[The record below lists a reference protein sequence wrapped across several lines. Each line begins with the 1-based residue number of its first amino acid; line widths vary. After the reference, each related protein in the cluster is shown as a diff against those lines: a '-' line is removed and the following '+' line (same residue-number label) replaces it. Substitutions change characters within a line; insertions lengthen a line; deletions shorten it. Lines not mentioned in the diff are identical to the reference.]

1 MEIPGEF
8 MFHTVPLNVV
18 GIAEEEEEERGRRK
32 YVTVAFGIRDD
43 LKATVSDPANLRLGG
58 RTLASRGVSTAL
70 NFTDESGK
78 AAFSQK
84 KFHKLLLSQYG
95 AQRGS
100 AGAALGFV
108 DPTLRPGTPR
118 KLYHA
123 TWGLSFLPDPNS
135 LRCKTKR

>member
-1 MEIPGEF
+1 

-18 GIAEEEEEERGRRK
+18 GIAEEERGRRK

-84 KFHKLLLSQYG
+84 ISTNSCCHNMVHREG
-95 AQRGS
+95 RP
-100 AGAALGFV
+100 ALGFV